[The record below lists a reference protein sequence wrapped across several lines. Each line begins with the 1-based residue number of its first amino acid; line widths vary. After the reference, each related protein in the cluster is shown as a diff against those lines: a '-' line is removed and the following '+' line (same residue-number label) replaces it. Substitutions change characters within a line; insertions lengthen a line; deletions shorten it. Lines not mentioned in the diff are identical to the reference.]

1 MRRRLIENGKYQ
13 TVLPQTDHL
22 ILAGRVCPA
31 GNPHARFGLSRD
43 AFGLRRQR
51 WACTPCLGSQDSN
64 SRMSNGGTCPRMRSS
79 GTRGACGVNSRTG
92 IPVLSQ
98 RVFKMTFAR
107 RSLIAPQ
114 VPVAVDPYCAP
125 PERTFLTEVTSNP
138 TEP

>member
-51 WACTPCLGSQDSN
+51 SACTPCLGWEDSN
-64 SRMSNGGTCPRMRSS
+64 LQMSFPRCLLQLRGERS
-79 GTRGACGVNSRTG
+79 
-92 IPVLSQ
+92 
-98 RVFKMTFAR
+98 
-107 RSLIAPQ
+107 Q
-114 VPVAVDPYCAP
+114 VPQCSVKPKTIRPA
-125 PERTFLTEVTSNP
+125 FQWLTEN
-138 TEP
+138 